1 MSDRFERLLV
11 RGSGAAIF
19 ATAIVAGVRTQ
30 PPARLPGWALH
41 SHVVYVLALVL
52 AVVVL
57 LCVMLTL
64 AVQTIVRGRVP
75 TALSRE
81 GVVWPEDPTRTTRQA
96 LATLQGQVDQVVV
109 DVAEIAERAVL
120 R

>member
-1 MSDRFERLLV
+1 MRCA
-11 RGSGAAIF
+11 GSAIF
-19 ATAIVAGVRTQ
+19 VAAVVGAVRT
-30 PPARLPGWALH
+30 PAPARLPGWTLH
-41 SHVVYVLALVL
+41 SPVVYVLALVL

-96 LATLQGQVDQVVV
+96 LATLQGLVDQVVV